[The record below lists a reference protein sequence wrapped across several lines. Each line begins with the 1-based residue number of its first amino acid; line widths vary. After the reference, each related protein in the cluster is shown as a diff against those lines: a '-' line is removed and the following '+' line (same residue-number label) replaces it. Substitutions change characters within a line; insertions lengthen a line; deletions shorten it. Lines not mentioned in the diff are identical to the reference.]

1 MIRTAFAA
9 VLLATSLGCAAT
21 PATSKHAPIHP
32 LREGSPVQDDFADLT
47 PLGEAIG
54 DKRIVMLDELTHGE
68 GNIYESKV
76 RTVRYLHERK
86 GFDLLVLESGLFD
99 VTRLWQSRL
108 PLRANAPG
116 NIFYMYANSA
126 EVWPLYD
133 YLDAQ
138 RDAPG
143 AMQLAGFDGRLSGAF
158 SRRQLVPQLR
168 ERLLR
173 QPLDERARQRLQ
185 LHLQQVQRLLDGKLV
200 MADARARQRFLDDS
214 QWLLQLLP
222 APDAKHGDDVFNS
235 DGFWRRINASLQR
248 MAEVSWQL
256 RPFDEHDPVMAG
268 NLQWLLEQAY
278 PGRKAVVWGHYA
290 HLNKL
295 GGYRD
300 GHPRGFPVVDNVTRA
315 LPPALQEQT
324 YVLHYA
330 GAQGSYLDYIDQ
342 QVRQVDARPA
352 QLESR
357 LTADTSVA
365 AVFVD
370 LHAGSLSGEEDPA
383 SRLWGMDYADELTLP
398 EARQRFDGI
407 WLLER
412 ITPATYATP

>member
-1 MIRTAFAA
+1 MIRTALTAA
-9 VLLATSLGCAAT
+9 LLATSLACTPTLAASRQAPVHAVRAST
-21 PATSKHAPIHP
+21 PT
-32 LREGSPVQDDFADLT
+32 QDDYADLA

-108 PLRANAPG
+108 PLRANAAG

-143 AMQLAGFDGRLSGAF
+143 AMQLAGFDGRLSGTF
-158 SRRQLVPQLR
+158 SRRQLVTQLR
-168 ERLLR
+168 ERLLLR
-173 QPLDERARQRLQ
+173 PLDEAQKQRLQ
-185 LHLQQVQRLLDGKLV
+185 HHLQQVQRLLDGQLAT
-200 MADARARQRFLDDS
+200 ADAGARQVFLDDS

-222 APDAKHGDDVFNS
+222 APDAEHGGDVFNS

-248 MAEVSWQL
+248 MAEVAWQL

-300 GHPRGFPVVDNVTRA
+300 GHPRGFPPVDNVTRA
-315 LPPALQEQT
+315 LPGALQAQA

-342 QVRQVDARPA
+342 QVRKVQARPS

-357 LTADTSVA
+357 LTTTAAAA
-365 AVFVD
+365 AVFID
-370 LHAGSLSGEEDPA
+370 LHAGRLPGEDDPA
-383 SRLWGMDYADELTLP
+383 SRLWGMDYADELSLP

-407 WLLER
+407 WLLDG
-412 ITPATYATP
+412 ITPATYETP

>member
-1 MIRTAFAA
+1 MIRTAFTA
-9 VLLATSLGCAAT
+9 VVMAISMVCLPVSASAGQ
-21 PATSKHAPIHP
+21 APIHP
-32 LREGSPVQDDFADLT
+32 LKDAAPAQDDYADLA

-108 PLRANAPG
+108 PLRSNAPG

-138 RDAPG
+138 RDAPA

-158 SRRQLVPQLR
+158 SRRQLVSQMGK
-168 ERLLR
+168 RLLR
-173 QPLDERARQRLQ
+173 QPLDMATQQRVQ
-185 LHLQQVQRLLDGKLV
+185 LHLQQLQRLLDGQLAP
-200 MADARARQRFLDDS
+200 ADAATRQRFLDDS
-214 QWLLQLLP
+214 LWIVQLLP
-222 APDAKHGDDVFNS
+222 AADSEHGDDVFNS

-248 MAEVSWQL
+248 MAEVAWQL

-300 GHPRGFPVVDNVTRA
+300 GHPRGFPPVDNVTRA
-315 LPPALQEQT
+315 LPAALQAQT

-330 GAQGSYLDYIDQ
+330 GAQGGYLDYIDQ
-342 QVRQVDARPA
+342 QVRKVDARPS

-357 LTADTSVA
+357 LTATGSA
-365 AVFVD
+365 RAVFVD
-370 LHAGSLSGEEDPA
+370 LHAGRLPGEDDPA
-383 SRLWGMDYADELTLP
+383 SRLWGMDYADELTLA
-398 EARQRFDGI
+398 EARQRFDGL
-407 WLLER
+407 WLLDG
-412 ITPATYATP
+412 ITPAAYATP